1 MLQGYIV
8 DAKRPDE
15 DTSQVRMSDSYVEST
30 AYYDSLD
37 EMEYDFVQMIKCNG
51 EMPSEYLLGKCRE
64 EVHGLSG

>member
-15 DTSQVRMSDSYVEST
+15 DTSQVRMFDSINEAT
-30 AYYDSLD
+30 AYYDSLY

-51 EMPSEYLLGKCRE
+51 DKPSEYLLGKCRG